1 MVYLVTTQKELFENE
16 LYTIISIDKAL
27 EIMQSWDVIQ
37 VDSETNG
44 RDPHLCDFLCFQFG
58 NKAADTQIVVDCSCT
73 DIKLCKN
80 LLESKFLIGQNL
92 KFDLQFLYKYGI
104 VPRNVYDTMIVEQLL
119 YLGYPVAGKPGGI
132 SYALNAIAQRRL
144 NVDIDKTVRGEIIWR
159 GLDSSVIQYAAG
171 DVTYLED
178 IRDSQLIDLK
188 KKDCEKAAELE
199 NRFVPVISYLEWC
212 GIKLDQEKWKEKMES
227 DLSNLQKAEEALNKF
242 VESRANG
249 TQIGYSNE
257 EKVLLQS
264 YEVATGKTETS
275 GRSDDVIIPNSQTVE
290 EIDAPYFGTIRQ
302 TYAKVIR
309 KYPFVKIDTQ
319 GDLFSGFNTAPQCII
334 NWASSKQVV
343 AFAKYLG
350 FNTETKDKKT
360 GESKDSV
367 LEKALSVQKGINDEF
382 LKLYFAYQEYAK
394 VVSSFGQGHLD
405 AVNPLTG
412 RIHSTFK
419 QLGAA
424 SGRMS
429 CGSTQPNTDLEK
441 YKKLPKGS
449 CKYPNLQQLPS
460 DDTTRS
466 CFVAP
471 EGHLMVSAD
480 FSALE
485 SRLGADI
492 YQEKEMLKEFLEG
505 SGDMHSLCAK
515 MVFAEELKD
524 VEVKDIKKV
533 RPDLRKKVK
542 SVEFAKQFGGSAFAI
557 AGSLGC
563 SMEEAQKFSDYY
575 DQGFSGVTNYK
586 KKGSRFVRENGYV
599 LMCEHTGHKMYW
611 YDHEEWKQRQA
622 KYQSSDWSWDNYR
635 QKHKGTGDWVE
646 QQVKMHFK
654 AAAKWDRMAL
664 NGPTQGSGA
673 CIIKESACM
682 LFDWIMDNNLFEKV
696 NLCALVHDEIVCD
709 YPEELQE
716 FPQILEKLM
725 QQAAA
730 KYCKSLP
737 IPAEAAVGDHWI
749 H

>member
-1 MVYLVTTQKELFENE
+1 MVYLVTTQEELFENE
-16 LYTIISIDKAL
+16 LYTIISADKAL

-58 NKAADTQIVVDCSCT
+58 NKAADTQIVVDCSCV
-73 DIKLCKN
+73 DIRLYKN
-80 LLESKFLIGQNL
+80 LLELKFLIGQNL

-104 VPRNVYDTMIVEQLL
+104 VPRNVYDTMVVEQLL

-132 SYALNAIAQRRL
+132 SYALNTIAQRRL
-144 NVDIDKTVRGEIIWR
+144 NIDIDKTVRGEIIWR

-178 IRDSQLIDLK
+178 IRNSQLIDLK

-212 GIKLDQEKWKEKMES
+212 GIKLDQEKWKEKMKQ
-227 DLSNLQKAEEALNKF
+227 DQQNLNQSLEALNQFTIKH
-242 VESRANG
+242 
-249 TQIGYSNE
+249 
-257 EKVLLQS
+257 
-264 YEVATGKTETS
+264 
-275 GRSDDVIIPNSQTVE
+275 PNLKQ
-290 EIDAPYFGTIRQ
+290 F
-302 TYAKVIR
+302 TYV
-309 KYPFVKIDTQ
+309 DLQ
-319 GDLFSGFNTAPQCII
+319 GDLFSGFNTEPICTV
-334 NWASSKQVV
+334 NWSSSQQVIKI
-343 AFAKYLG
+343 AKILG

-367 LEKALSVQKGINDEF
+367 LEKALSVQKGVNDEF

-429 CGSTQPNTDLEK
+429 CGSTQANTDLEK
-441 YKKLPKGS
+441 FKKLPKGS

-460 DDTTRS
+460 DDATRS

-471 EGHLMVSAD
+471 KGHLMVSAD

-664 NGPTQGSGA
+664 NSVTQGTGA
-673 CIIKESACM
+673 IIIKEAACM
-682 LFDWIMDNNLFEKV
+682 LFDWIMENNLFEKV

-709 YPEELQE
+709 YPEELKE

>member
-1 MVYLVTTQKELFENE
+1 MVYLVTTQEELFENE
-16 LYTIISIDKAL
+16 LYTIISAEESL
-27 EIMQSWDVIQ
+27 QMMQSWDVIQ

-44 RDPHLCDFLCFQFG
+44 RDPHLCDFLCYQFG
-58 NKAADTQIVVDCSCT
+58 NKKANAQIVVDRSCV
-73 DIKLCKN
+73 DIRLYKD

-132 SYALNAIAQRRL
+132 SYSLNAIAQRRL

-171 DVTYLED
+171 DVMYLED

-188 KKDCEKAAELE
+188 KKDCEKAADLE

-212 GIKLDQEKWKEKMES
+212 GIKLDQEKWKEKMRQ
-227 DLSNLQKAEEALNKF
+227 DQKNLNQSLEALNQFTIKH
-242 VESRANG
+242 
-249 TQIGYSNE
+249 
-257 EKVLLQS
+257 
-264 YEVATGKTETS
+264 
-275 GRSDDVIIPNSQTVE
+275 PNLKQ
-290 EIDAPYFGTIRQ
+290 F
-302 TYAKVIR
+302 TYV
-309 KYPFVKIDTQ
+309 DLQ
-319 GDLFSGFNTAPQCII
+319 GDLFSGFNTEPICTV
-334 NWASSKQVV
+334 NWSSSQQVIKI
-343 AFAKYLG
+343 AKILG

-460 DDTTRS
+460 DDVTRS

-586 KKGSRFVRENGYV
+586 KKGSRFVRENGFV

-664 NGPTQGSGA
+664 NSVTQGTGA
-673 CIIKESACM
+673 VIIKESACM

-709 YPEELQE
+709 YPEELKE

>member
-1 MVYLVTTQKELFENE
+1 MVYLVTTQEELFENE
-16 LYTIISIDKAL
+16 LYTIISADKAL
-27 EIMQSWDVIQ
+27 DMMQSWDVIQ

-58 NKAADTQIVVDCSCT
+58 NKAADTQIVVDCSCV
-73 DIKLCKN
+73 DIRLYKN
-80 LLESKFLIGQNL
+80 LLELKFLIGQNL

-119 YLGYPVAGKPGGI
+119 YLGYPVVGKPGGI
-132 SYALNAIAQRRL
+132 SYSLNAIAQRRL

-171 DVTYLED
+171 DVMYLED

-188 KKDCEKAAELE
+188 KKDCEKAADLE
-199 NRFVPVISYLEWC
+199 NRFVPVIAYLEWC
-212 GIKLDQEKWKEKMES
+212 GIKLDQEKWKEKMRQ
-227 DLSNLQKAEEALNKF
+227 DQKNLNQSLEALNQFTIKH
-242 VESRANG
+242 
-249 TQIGYSNE
+249 
-257 EKVLLQS
+257 
-264 YEVATGKTETS
+264 
-275 GRSDDVIIPNSQTVE
+275 PNLKQ
-290 EIDAPYFGTIRQ
+290 F
-302 TYAKVIR
+302 TYV
-309 KYPFVKIDTQ
+309 DLQ
-319 GDLFSGFNTAPQCII
+319 GDLFSGFNTEPICTV
-334 NWASSKQVV
+334 NWSSSQQVIKI
-343 AFAKYLG
+343 AKILG

-460 DDTTRS
+460 DDVTRS

-586 KKGSRFVRENGYV
+586 KKGSRFVRENGFV

-709 YPEELQE
+709 YPAGLQE
-716 FPQILEKLM
+716 FPQILEQLM

-737 IPAEAAVGDHWI
+737 IPAEAAVGPYWI

>member
-1 MVYLVTTQKELFENE
+1 MVYLVTTQEELFENE
-16 LYTIISIDKAL
+16 LYTIISADKAL
-27 EIMQSWDVIQ
+27 EMMQSWDVIQ

-58 NKAADTQIVVDCSCT
+58 NKAADTQIVVDCSCV
-73 DIKLCKN
+73 DIKLYKN

-104 VPRNVYDTMIVEQLL
+104 VPRNVYDTMVVEQLL

-144 NVDIDKTVRGEIIWR
+144 NIDIDKTVRGEIIWR

-178 IRDSQLIDLK
+178 IRNSQLIDLK

-212 GIKLDQEKWKEKMES
+212 GIKLDQKKWKEKMKQ
-227 DLSNLQKAEEALNKF
+227 DQQNLNQSLEALNQFTIKH
-242 VESRANG
+242 
-249 TQIGYSNE
+249 
-257 EKVLLQS
+257 
-264 YEVATGKTETS
+264 
-275 GRSDDVIIPNSQTVE
+275 PNLKQ
-290 EIDAPYFGTIRQ
+290 F
-302 TYAKVIR
+302 TYV
-309 KYPFVKIDTQ
+309 DLQ
-319 GDLFSGFNTAPQCII
+319 GDLFSGFNTEPVCIV
-334 NWASSKQVV
+334 NWSSSQQVIKI
-343 AFAKYLG
+343 AKILG

-460 DDTTRS
+460 DDATRS

-682 LFDWIMDNNLFEKV
+682 LFDWIMENNLFEKV

-709 YPEELQE
+709 YPETLQE

>member
-1 MVYLVTTQKELFENE
+1 MVYLVTTQEELFENE
-16 LYTIISIDKAL
+16 LYTIISADKAL
-27 EIMQSWDVIQ
+27 DMMQSWDVIQ

-58 NKAADTQIVVDCSCT
+58 NKAADTQIVVDCSCV
-73 DIKLCKN
+73 DIKLYKN

-104 VPRNVYDTMIVEQLL
+104 VPRNVYDTMVVEQLL

-171 DVTYLED
+171 DVMYLED

-212 GIKLDQEKWKEKMES
+212 GIKLDQDKWQEKMRQ
-227 DLSNLQKAEEALNKF
+227 DQKNLNQSLEALNQFTIKH
-242 VESRANG
+242 
-249 TQIGYSNE
+249 
-257 EKVLLQS
+257 
-264 YEVATGKTETS
+264 
-275 GRSDDVIIPNSQTVE
+275 PNLKQ
-290 EIDAPYFGTIRQ
+290 F
-302 TYAKVIR
+302 TYV
-309 KYPFVKIDTQ
+309 DLQ
-319 GDLFSGFNTAPQCII
+319 GDLFAGFNTEPTCTV
-334 NWASSKQVV
+334 NWSSSQQVIKI
-343 AFAKYLG
+343 AKILG

-460 DDTTRS
+460 DDATRS

-682 LFDWIMDNNLFEKV
+682 LFDWIMQNNLFEKV

-725 QQAAA
+725 EQAAA

>member
-1 MVYLVTTQKELFENE
+1 MVYLVTTQEELFENE
-16 LYTIISIDKAL
+16 LYTIISAEESL
-27 EIMQSWDVIQ
+27 QIMQSWDVIQ

-44 RDPHLCDFLCFQFG
+44 RDPHLCDFLCYQFG
-58 NKAADTQIVVDCSCT
+58 NKKANAQIVVDRSCV
-73 DIKLCKN
+73 DIKLYKN

-104 VPRNVYDTMIVEQLL
+104 VPRNVYDTMVVEQLL

-144 NVDIDKTVRGEIIWR
+144 NIDIDKTVRGEIIWR

-171 DVTYLED
+171 DVQYLED

-188 KKDCEKAAELE
+188 KKDCEKAADLE
-199 NRFVPVISYLEWC
+199 NRFVPVIAYLEWC
-212 GIKLDQEKWKEKMES
+212 GIKLDQEKWKEKMRQ
-227 DLSNLQKAEEALNKF
+227 DQKNLNQSLEALNQFTIKH
-242 VESRANG
+242 
-249 TQIGYSNE
+249 
-257 EKVLLQS
+257 
-264 YEVATGKTETS
+264 
-275 GRSDDVIIPNSQTVE
+275 PNLKQ
-290 EIDAPYFGTIRQ
+290 F
-302 TYAKVIR
+302 TYV
-309 KYPFVKIDTQ
+309 DLQ
-319 GDLFSGFNTAPQCII
+319 GDLFSGFNTEPICTV
-334 NWASSKQVV
+334 NWSSSQQVIKI
-343 AFAKYLG
+343 AKILG

-460 DDTTRS
+460 DDVTRS

-586 KKGSRFVRENGYV
+586 KKGSRFVRENGFV

-664 NGPTQGSGA
+664 NSVTQGTGA
-673 CIIKESACM
+673 IIIKEAACM
-682 LFDWIMDNNLFEKV
+682 LFNWIMENNLFEKV

-709 YPEELQE
+709 YPAGLQE
-716 FPQILEKLM
+716 FPQILEQLM

-737 IPAEAAVGDHWI
+737 IPAEAAVGPHWI

>member
-1 MVYLVTTQKELFENE
+1 MVYLVTTQEELFENE
-16 LYTIISIDKAL
+16 LYTIISADKAL
-27 EIMQSWDVIQ
+27 EMMQSWDVIQ
-37 VDSETNG
+37 IDSETNG
-44 RDPHLCDFLCFQFG
+44 RDSHLCDFLCFQFG
-58 NKAADTQIVVDCSCT
+58 NKKADTQIVVDHSCV
-73 DIKLCKN
+73 DIKLYKN

-92 KFDLQFLYKYGI
+92 KFDLQFLYKHGI

-144 NVDIDKTVRGEIIWR
+144 NIDIDKTVRGEIIWR

-171 DVTYLED
+171 DVMYLED

-199 NRFVPVISYLEWC
+199 NRFVPVIAYLEWC
-212 GIKLDQEKWKEKMES
+212 GIKLDQEKWKEKMKQ
-227 DLSNLQKAEEALNKF
+227 DQKNLNQSLEALNQFTIKH
-242 VESRANG
+242 
-249 TQIGYSNE
+249 
-257 EKVLLQS
+257 
-264 YEVATGKTETS
+264 
-275 GRSDDVIIPNSQTVE
+275 PNLKQ
-290 EIDAPYFGTIRQ
+290 F
-302 TYAKVIR
+302 TYV
-309 KYPFVKIDTQ
+309 DLQ
-319 GDLFSGFNTAPQCII
+319 GDLFSGFNTEPVCTV
-334 NWASSKQVV
+334 NWSSSQQVIKI
-343 AFAKYLG
+343 AKILG

-460 DDTTRS
+460 DDVTRS

-471 EGHLMVSAD
+471 GGHLMVSAD

-716 FPQILEKLM
+716 FPQILEELM

>member
-1 MVYLVTTQKELFENE
+1 MVYLVTTQEELFENE
-16 LYTIISIDKAL
+16 LYTIISADNAL
-27 EIMQSWDVIQ
+27 DMMQSWDVIQ

-58 NKAADTQIVVDCSCT
+58 NKAADTQIVVDCSCV
-73 DIKLCKN
+73 DIRLYKN
-80 LLESKFLIGQNL
+80 LLELKFLIGQNL

-119 YLGYPVAGKPGGI
+119 YLGYPVVGKPGGI
-132 SYALNAIAQRRL
+132 SYSLNAIAQRRL

-171 DVTYLED
+171 DVMYLED

-188 KKDCEKAAELE
+188 KKDCEKAADLE
-199 NRFVPVISYLEWC
+199 NRFVPVIAYLEWC
-212 GIKLDQEKWKEKMES
+212 GIKLDQEKWKEKMRQ
-227 DLSNLQKAEEALNKF
+227 DQKNLNQSLEALNQFTIKH
-242 VESRANG
+242 
-249 TQIGYSNE
+249 
-257 EKVLLQS
+257 
-264 YEVATGKTETS
+264 
-275 GRSDDVIIPNSQTVE
+275 PNLKQ
-290 EIDAPYFGTIRQ
+290 F
-302 TYAKVIR
+302 TYV
-309 KYPFVKIDTQ
+309 DLQ
-319 GDLFSGFNTAPQCII
+319 GDLFSGFNTEPICTV
-334 NWASSKQVV
+334 NWSSSQQVIKI
-343 AFAKYLG
+343 AKILG

-460 DDTTRS
+460 DDVTRS

-586 KKGSRFVRENGYV
+586 KKGSRFVRENGFV

-682 LFDWIMDNNLFEKV
+682 LFDWIMNNNLFEKV

-709 YPEELQE
+709 YPAGLQE
-716 FPQILEKLM
+716 FPQILEQLM

-737 IPAEAAVGDHWI
+737 IPAEAAVGPYWI

>member
-1 MVYLVTTQKELFENE
+1 
-16 LYTIISIDKAL
+16 
-27 EIMQSWDVIQ
+27 
-37 VDSETNG
+37 
-44 RDPHLCDFLCFQFG
+44 LCDFLCFQFG
-58 NKAADTQIVVDCSCT
+58 NKKADTQIVVDHSCV
-73 DIKLCKN
+73 DIKLYKN

-92 KFDLQFLYKYGI
+92 KFDLQFLYKHGI

-144 NVDIDKTVRGEIIWR
+144 NIDIDKTVRGEIIWR

-171 DVTYLED
+171 DVMYLED

-199 NRFVPVISYLEWC
+199 NRFVPVIAYLEWC
-212 GIKLDQEKWKEKMES
+212 GIKLDQEKWKEKMKQ
-227 DLSNLQKAEEALNKF
+227 DQKNLNQSLEALNQFTIKH
-242 VESRANG
+242 
-249 TQIGYSNE
+249 
-257 EKVLLQS
+257 
-264 YEVATGKTETS
+264 
-275 GRSDDVIIPNSQTVE
+275 PNLKQFIYV
-290 EIDAPYFGTIRQ
+290 DL
-302 TYAKVIR
+302 
-309 KYPFVKIDTQ
+309 Q
-319 GDLFSGFNTAPQCII
+319 GDLFSGFNTEPVCTV
-334 NWASSKQVV
+334 NWSSSQQVIKI
-343 AFAKYLG
+343 AKILG
-350 FNTETKDKKT
+350 FNTKTKDKKT

-460 DDTTRS
+460 DDVTRS

-480 FSALE
+480 FNALE

-635 QKHKGTGDWVE
+635 QKHKGTNDWVE

>member
-1 MVYLVTTQKELFENE
+1 MVYLVTTQEELFENE
-16 LYTIISIDKAL
+16 LYTIISADSAL
-27 EIMQSWDVIQ
+27 DMMQSWDVIQ

-58 NKAADTQIVVDCSCT
+58 NKAADTQIVVDCSCV
-73 DIKLCKN
+73 DIRLYKN
-80 LLESKFLIGQNL
+80 LLELKFLIGQNL

-119 YLGYPVAGKPGGI
+119 YLGYPVVGKPGGI
-132 SYALNAIAQRRL
+132 SYSLNAIAQRRL

-171 DVTYLED
+171 DVMYLED

-188 KKDCEKAAELE
+188 KKDCEKAADLE
-199 NRFVPVISYLEWC
+199 NRFVPVIAYLEWC
-212 GIKLDQEKWKEKMES
+212 GIKLDQEKWKEKMRQ
-227 DLSNLQKAEEALNKF
+227 DQKNLNQSLEALNQFTIKH
-242 VESRANG
+242 
-249 TQIGYSNE
+249 
-257 EKVLLQS
+257 
-264 YEVATGKTETS
+264 
-275 GRSDDVIIPNSQTVE
+275 PNLKQ
-290 EIDAPYFGTIRQ
+290 F
-302 TYAKVIR
+302 TYV
-309 KYPFVKIDTQ
+309 DLQ
-319 GDLFSGFNTAPQCII
+319 GDLFSGFNTEPICTV
-334 NWASSKQVV
+334 NWSSSQQVIKI
-343 AFAKYLG
+343 AKILG

-460 DDTTRS
+460 DDVTRS

-586 KKGSRFVRENGYV
+586 KKGSRFVRENGFV

-709 YPEELQE
+709 YPAGLQE
-716 FPQILEKLM
+716 FPQILEQLM

-737 IPAEAAVGDHWI
+737 IPAEAAVGPYWI